1 MYSSHLLTSFASV
14 MSIPFLSFIV
24 PIFGL
29 NVPLVFLIFLNRSL
43 VFPKILFSLFLCNV
57 HLIRLSYI
65 SLLFLATLHSD
76 GYIFFF
82 FPLLLLLFFSSAIF
96 KASLDNY
103 FAFFSFIFLGDGLDH
118 GLLYNIT
125 NVTNLNSPSGT
136 LSIRSKPLNLFFTS
150 TVTKD

>member
-1 MYSSHLLTSFASV
+1 MYSSHLLTSFAYV

-43 VFPKILFSLFLCNV
+43 VFPQILFSLFLCNV

-65 SLLFLATLHSD
+65 SLLFFATLHSD

-82 FPLLLLLFFSSAIF
+82 FSLLLLLFFPLLFVRPPQTTI
-96 KASLDNY
+96 LH
-103 FAFFSFIFLGDGLDH
+103 FFSFIFLGDDFDH
-118 GLLYNIT
+118 SLLYNIT
-125 NVTNLNSPSGT
+125 NVKNLNSLSGT
-136 LSIRSKPLNLFFTS
+136 LSIRSKPLNLFFTC